1 MDYKIIDKSWY
12 PKTNLFKAV
21 FIRNEE
27 NRSLIGRL
35 KWLKLNAIEIIFGAE
50 LLENIINTST
60 DSSERG
66 DQCEYGKK
74 LKLNS
79 FIPSGIFTNMFRS
92 QLLEVLYYK
101 YYKQYQLLRP
111 SDSFDENDIDRTKK
125 VVDCSLI
132 RFASFKEVLHQL
144 VALRRVYE
152 FNHLLFNVM
161 IDISVYVVSNRIDLA
176 ILSALLVETVR
187 RILKI

>member
-1 MDYKIIDKSWY
+1 M
-12 PKTNLFKAV
+12 
-21 FIRNEE
+21 
-27 NRSLIGRL
+27 
-35 KWLKLNAIEIIFGAE
+35 FGAE

-60 DSSERG
+60 GSSERA

-74 LKLNS
+74 LKLNF
-79 FIPSGIFTNMFRS
+79 FIPSGIFTNMFRK
-92 QLLEVLYYK
+92 QLVEVLYYK

-111 SDSFDENDIDRTKK
+111 DGSFDEHDIDKTNK
-125 VVDCSLI
+125 VVDCSSI
-132 RFASFKEVLHQL
+132 RFASFKEVLYQL

-152 FNHLLFNVM
+152 FNHLVFNVM